1 MEIIGDF
8 LKILLPAAAVMYGM
22 FLTVRSFLN
31 NDFEKKLIDIRLKNN
46 DVILP
51 IRLQAYE
58 RMALFLE
65 RISPHNL
72 IIRVND
78 PAYNVAQLH
87 QRMLMEIREE
97 YNHNLSQQVYM
108 TDQAWGL
115 IKNSMEEVIAIINKS
130 ADSIPSD
137 AKGIE
142 LAKMVFENLIQKNEE
157 PVSKALKFLKIEIQQ
172 VF

>member
-22 FLTVRSFLN
+22 FLTVKSFLN
-31 NDFEKKLIDIRLKNN
+31 KDLEKRLVDIRIKNN
-46 DVILP
+46 ELVLP

-72 IIRVND
+72 ILRVND
-78 PAYNVAQLH
+78 PAYNVIQLH

-108 TDQAWGL
+108 SDQAWGL
-115 IKNSMEEVIAIINKS
+115 VKTSMEEVIAVINKS
-130 ADSIPSD
+130 TINIPPD

-142 LAKMVFENLIQKNEE
+142 LAKMV
-157 PVSKALKFLKIEIQQ
+157 
-172 VF
+172 

>member
-1 MEIIGDF
+1 MEIIGD
-8 LKILLPAAAVMYGM
+8 LVKIILPAAAVMYAM
-22 FLTVRSFLN
+22 YLTIRSFLN
-31 NDFEKKLIDIRLKNN
+31 KDFEKKLVEIRIKNN
-46 DVILP
+46 ELILP

-72 IIRVND
+72 VLRVND

-87 QRMLMEIREE
+87 QRMLMDIREE

-108 TDQAWGL
+108 TEQAWVL
-115 IKNSMEEVIAIINKS
+115 VKNSMEDIISIINRS
-130 ADSIPSD
+130 TTGIPPD

-142 LAKMVFENLIQKNEE
+142 LAKMIFENLVQREE
-157 PVSKALKFLKIEIQQ
+157 DPVAKALRFIKKEIQQ

>member
-1 MEIIGDF
+1 MEIIGD
-8 LKILLPAAAVMYGM
+8 LVKILLPAAAVLYGM
-22 FLTVRSFLN
+22 FLTIKSFLN
-31 NDFEKKLIDIRLKNN
+31 KDFEKRLVDIRIKNN
-46 DVILP
+46 ELVLP

-72 IIRVND
+72 VLRVNE
-78 PAYNVAQLH
+78 PVYNVAQLH
-87 QRMLMEIREE
+87 QRLLLEVREE

-108 TDQAWGL
+108 SEQAWSY
-115 IKNSMEEVIAIINKS
+115 IKNAMEEVVVLINKS
-130 ADSIPSD
+130 SEAIAPD

-142 LAKMVFENLIQKNEE
+142 LAKMIFENLVQKSED
-157 PVSKALKFLKIEIQQ
+157 PVSKALKFIKQEIQQ

>member
-1 MEIIGDF
+1 MEVLGDF
-8 LKILLPAAAVMYGM
+8 LKIVLPAGAVMYAM
-22 FLTVRSFLN
+22 FLTIRSFLN
-31 NDFEKKLIDIRLKNN
+31 KDFEKRMVDIRIKNN
-46 DVILP
+46 EIILP

-58 RMALFLE
+58 RMALLLE

-72 IIRVND
+72 IMRVND

-108 TDQAWGL
+108 TDQAWVL
-115 IKNSMEEVIAIINKS
+115 VKNSVEEVIAIINKAS
-130 ADSIPSD
+130 STVPAD
-137 AKGIE
+137 ARGIE
-142 LAKMVFENLIQKNEE
+142 LAKMVFENLVQRNED
-157 PVSKALKFLKIEIQQ
+157 PVSKALKYLKAEIQQ

>member
-1 MEIIGDF
+1 MEIIGD
-8 LKILLPAAAVMYGM
+8 LVKILLPAAAVLYGM
-22 FLTVRSFLN
+22 FLTMKSFLN
-31 NDFEKKLIDIRLKNN
+31 KDFEKRLVDIRIKNN
-46 DVILP
+46 ELVLP

-72 IIRVND
+72 IVRVND

-87 QRMLMEIREE
+87 QRLLMEVREE

-108 TDQAWGL
+108 SDQAWGL
-115 IKNSMEEVIAIINKS
+115 VKNSMEEVIVIINKS
-130 ADSIPSD
+130 SENIAPD

-142 LAKMVFENLIQKNEE
+142 LAKMIFENLVQNSED
-157 PVSKALKFLKIEIQQ
+157 PVSKALKFIKKEIQQ

>member
-8 LKILLPAAAVMYGM
+8 IKILLPAAAVMYGM

-31 NDFEKKLIDIRLKNN
+31 KDFEKKLIDIRIKNN
-46 DVILP
+46 EIVLP

-108 TDQAWGL
+108 SDQAWGL
-115 IKNSMEEVIAIINKS
+115 VKNSMEEVIAVINKS
-130 ADSIPSD
+130 SNNMPPD
-137 AKGIE
+137 ARGIE
-142 LAKMVFENLIQKNEE
+142 LAKMIFENLVQRNED
-157 PVSKALKFLKIEIQQ
+157 PVNKALKFMKKEIQQ

>member
-1 MEIIGDF
+1 MEIIGD
-8 LKILLPAAAVMYGM
+8 LVKILLPAAAVLYGM
-22 FLTVRSFLN
+22 FLTIKSFLN
-31 NDFEKKLIDIRLKNN
+31 KDFEKRLVDIKIKNN
-46 DVILP
+46 ELVLP

-72 IIRVND
+72 VVRVNE
-78 PAYNVAQLH
+78 PVFNVAQLH
-87 QRMLMEIREE
+87 QRLLMEVREE

-108 TDQAWGL
+108 SEQAWAHIKVAMDEVTVL
-115 IKNSMEEVIAIINKS
+115 INTS
-130 ADSIPSD
+130 AENIPSE

-142 LAKMVFENLIQKNEE
+142 LAKMIFENLIQKSED
-157 PVSKALKFLKIEIQQ
+157 PVSKALKFIKLEIQQ

>member
-1 MEIIGDF
+1 MEVLGDF
-8 LKILLPAAAVMYGM
+8 LKIVLPAGAVMYAM
-22 FLTVRSFLN
+22 FLTIRSFLTK
-31 NDFEKKLIDIRLKNN
+31 DFEKRMVDIRIKNN
-46 DVILP
+46 EIILP

-58 RMALFLE
+58 RMALLLE

-72 IIRVND
+72 IMRVND

-108 TDQAWGL
+108 TEQAWGL
-115 IKNSMEEVIAIINKS
+115 IKNSVEEVIAIINKS
-130 ADSIPSD
+130 SSGVPAE

-142 LAKMVFENLIQKNEE
+142 LAKMIFENLVQRNED
-157 PVSKALKFLKIEIQQ
+157 PVSKALKYIKAEIQQ